1 MVRRGVMATGG
12 ATAMSAR
19 EAVTT
24 SRPTAFVAES
34 PGSSFSITNFGTFLL
49 GGLGIN

>member
-1 MVRRGVMATGG
+1 MATG
-12 ATAMSAR
+12 ATAMWAR

-24 SRPTAFVAES
+24 SRPTALVVAES